1 MSEIFFGPNSIDRSI
16 SKLLK
21 PIFSGSKKEFTII
34 NNLAKNWSG
43 IVGKNYAQFCHPK
56 SVAFSK
62 NNDSPAKDSKNN
74 SSKKQNF
81 NTQNK
86 AKLTIA
92 VSNSAVAFF
101 LESSSDL
108 IIERIAQ
115 LYGYKAIEKII
126 IKQEPQNQ
134 HFEQKGLK
142 QRPMSD
148 LTIESQKRLNQL
160 TELVKDKEL
169 AAILTKLGQEIL

>member
-1 MSEIFFGPNSIDRSI
+1 MSEIFFGPLGIDRSI

-34 NNLAKNWSG
+34 NNLAKNWPE
-43 IVGKNYAQFCHPK
+43 IIGKNYAKFCYPK

-62 NNDSPAKDSKNN
+62 NIDS
-74 SSKKQNF
+74 SSKKQNS
-81 NTQNK
+81 NSQNK

-92 VSNSAVAFF
+92 VSNSSVAFF
-101 LESSSDL
+101 LESSGEL

-126 IKQEPQNQ
+126 IKQEPRSQY
-134 HFEQKGLK
+134 FEQGGLK
-142 QRPMSD
+142 QRQMSD
-148 LTIESQKRLNQL
+148 LTIENQKRLNQVVAV
-160 TELVKDKEL
+160 VKDQEL
-169 AAILTKLGQEIL
+169 AEILAKLGQEIL

>member
-1 MSEIFFGPNSIDRSI
+1 MSEIFFGPLGIDRSI

-34 NNLAKNWSG
+34 NNLAKKWPE

-62 NNDSPAKDSKNN
+62 NNDSLIKDSKNN

-126 IKQEPQNQ
+126 IKQEPKNQ
-134 HFEQKGLK
+134 HFEQSSLK
-142 QRPMSD
+142 QRQMSD
-148 LTIESQKRLNQL
+148 LTIDSQKRLNQVMG
-160 TELVKDKEL
+160 LVKDKEL
-169 AAILTKLGQEIL
+169 AEILTKLGQEIL

>member
-1 MSEIFFGPNSIDRSI
+1 MSEIFFGPLAIDRSI

-34 NNLAKNWSG
+34 NNLAKNWPA
-43 IVGKNYAQFCHPK
+43 IIGKNYAKFCHPK
-56 SVAFSK
+56 SIAFSK
-62 NNDSPAKDSKNN
+62 NVDNLAKDSKNN
-74 SSKKQNF
+74 SNQKQNS
-81 NTQNK
+81 NSQNK

-101 LESSSDL
+101 LESSSEL

-126 IKQEPQNQ
+126 IKQEPKNQ
-134 HFEQKGLK
+134 HFEQSGLK
-142 QRPMSD
+142 QRQMSD
-148 LTIESQKRLNQL
+148 LTIENQERLSQII
-160 TELVKDKEL
+160 EVVKDKEL
-169 AAILTKLGQEIL
+169 AEVIAKLGQEIL

>member
-1 MSEIFFGPNSIDRSI
+1 MSDIFFGPLAIDRSI

-34 NNLAKNWSG
+34 NNLAKNWSE
-43 IVGKNYAQFCHPK
+43 IVGKNYAKFCYPK
-56 SVAFSK
+56 SVAFNK
-62 NNDSPAKDSKNN
+62 NSNSAKDSKDNINN
-74 SSKKQNF
+74 KPSF
-81 NTQNK
+81 NSQNK

-101 LESSSDL
+101 LESSNEL
-108 IIERIAQ
+108 ITERIAQ

-126 IKQEPQNQ
+126 IKQEPKNQ
-134 HFEQKGLK
+134 HFEQGTLK

-148 LTIESQKRLNQL
+148 LTIESQKRLNQV
-160 TELVKDKEL
+160 TKMVKDKEL
-169 AAILTKLGQEIL
+169 AEILTKLGQEIL